1 MILINDISFSNLNGD
16 HMIIVALGYIVCFI
30 CLAILWGV
38 FFNLPTIL
46 SFNPKKLF
54 ARKSPEV
61 AANEPDIKKGSL
73 TGEEAAAITAALHL
87 FIADLH
93 DEERRVLTIQ
103 KISRRY
109 SPWSSKIYSV
119 TQGLNKRF

>member
-1 MILINDISFSNLNGD
+1 MILLNDISFSNLNGD
-16 HMIIVALGYIVCFI
+16 HMIIVALGYIVCFV

-54 ARKSPEV
+54 KQKSPEV
-61 AANEPDIKKGSL
+61 TNEQEKKKASL